1 MIKFQDDMSED
12 PKKDVKISIEAIELN
27 LIQEI
32 YLRIIDLQ
40 KNLNL
45 FKEKILGIKTVRST
59 K

>member
-32 YLRIIDLQ
+32 YLRIINLQ
-40 KNLNL
+40 RNLNL

>member
-1 MIKFQDDMSED
+1 MIKFQDDISED

-40 KNLNL
+40 RNLNL